1 MTAFLHEICS
11 SQVDNEPVESVSAYI
26 GSLHLKPISRLWNTS
41 KDNLTIKTPIKEGRK
56 KTALK
61 KKKGFSLNYIESCLL
76 PNLYDLEKNA
86 EKAEVKIAKHALLEA
101 LFQT

>member
-26 GSLHLKPISRLWNTS
+26 GSLHVKPVSRLWNTS
-41 KDNLTIKTPIKEGRK
+41 KANLTVKTPIKEGRK

-61 KKKGFSLNYIESCLL
+61 IKKEFSLNYIDSCLL
-76 PNLYDLEKNA
+76 PDLYDLEKNA